1 MKKIKKNLGKLLVL
15 LCACLMIG
23 AVVNAAGQ
31 TSTDVD
37 ITIEAD
43 MTKRDETD
51 MTKTKITNAE
61 HEEAAVQT
69 GDTGAWIKYVV
80 ALGAAL
86 IVVIG
91 CICKKKKGA
100 LAAIALCLTMFLL
113 NTPVH
118 AADAQEN
125 VNVTI
130 PTNISISFDESG
142 KNSITK
148 FDISNQSI
156 VPITIEKIHV
166 TECNDWKLS
175 SKGQEIPVNTK
186 QIVFEMEG
194 QTLAAGENL
203 VSIPI
208 GEQTSETMDIQ
219 VERGAWTISKEKETA
234 LNLEFEYAIGKKEFE
249 LKFDSNGS
257 SETVATRKVFNG
269 DTVELPTPKRDGYAF
284 GGWEDGTGKIYTNEF
299 VMPIGNVTLKAV
311 WKETVAYAIYS
322 ATDTSLRFIRTA
334 DAIRVGDTY
343 NGRVVTNL
351 YTGFEETAYTSENQV
366 PWYDGNYYNNR
377 IVTKIIFEDV
387 IKPKSTAHWFQYAY
401 DCTEL
406 DVRKLDTS
414 EVTNM
419 EYMFQCFAWDAK
431 TITVT
436 GMSEWDVSK
445 VTSMEWMFGGF
456 GFNTPTIKLDLSKW
470 NVSKVTTM
478 KYMFYQMGQYS
489 TTFSLGDLSGWD
501 VSSAKNLSSMF
512 YLTGV
517 RATWSLNLS
526 KWNVKNVTSRSSFCA
541 QNESRIT
548 QPKWVN

>member
-1 MKKIKKNLGKLLVL
+1 MKRIKKNLGKLLVL
-15 LCACLMIG
+15 LCACLTIG
-23 AVVNAAGQ
+23 TVVNAAGKA
-31 TSTDVD
+31 STDVD
-37 ITIEAD
+37 ITIEANEKKPVEREA
-43 MTKRDETD
+43 TKPEDSNGET
-51 MTKTKITNAE
+51 
-61 HEEAAVQT
+61 VQT
-69 GDTGAWIKYVV
+69 GDSISWLKYIV

-86 IVVIG
+86 LVIIG
-91 CICKKKKGA
+91 GIRKRRKGILA
-100 LAAIALCLTMFLL
+100 VFALLFTMLFTNNSVLAAEA
-113 NTPVH
+113 P
-118 AADAQEN
+118 EN

-142 KNSITK
+142 ENSITK
-148 FDISNQSI
+148 FDISNQSL
-156 VPITIEKIHV
+156 VPITIDKIHV
-166 TECNDWKLS
+166 TECNDWQMS

-186 QIVFEMEG
+186 RLVFEIEE
-194 QTLAAGENL
+194 QALRAGENS
-203 VSIPI
+203 VNIPI
-208 GEQTSETMDIQ
+208 TEQTEKAMSIQ
-219 VERGAWTISKEKETA
+219 VERGAWTVSKAKETA
-234 LNLEFEYAIGKKEFE
+234 FQLEFEYEIGKKEFE

-322 ATDTSLRFIRTA
+322 ETDTSLRFIRTA
-334 DAIRVGDTY
+334 DTICVGDMY
-343 NGRVVTNL
+343 NGRVVSGL
-351 YTGFEETAYTSENQV
+351 YTGFEEAVYTSEKQV
-366 PWYDGNYYNNR
+366 PWYDGNYYNQR

-419 EYMFQCFAWDAK
+419 EYMFQCFAWDSK

-456 GFNTPTIKLDLSKW
+456 GFNTPSIKLDLSKW

-501 VSSAKNLSSMF
+501 VSNVTNMYKTF
-512 YLTGV
+512 HTTGCH
-517 RATWSLNLS
+517 ATWSLNLS
-526 KWNVKNVTSRSSFCA
+526 KWNVKKVISNTGFRTN
-541 QNESRIT
+541 NESRIIE
-548 QPKWVN
+548 PNWVN

>member
-1 MKKIKKNLGKLLVL
+1 MKKIKNKLGKLLVL

-23 AVVNAAGQ
+23 TVANAAGQ
-31 TSTDVD
+31 ASTDVD

-43 MTKRDETD
+43 MKKQNDKHVAKRDGTD
-51 MTKTKITNAE
+51 ERMI
-61 HEEAAVQT
+61 QT
-69 GDTGAWIKYVV
+69 GDSFGWPKYIVG
-80 ALGAAL
+80 LGAAL

-91 CICKKKKGA
+91 CIRKKKKGMLAIFA
-100 LAAIALCLTMFLL
+100 LIFTMFLA
-113 NTPVH
+113 NNPVL
-118 AADAQEN
+118 AADTNEN

-142 KNSITK
+142 NNSISK
-148 FDISNQSI
+148 FDINNQSI

-166 TECNDWKLS
+166 TECNDWQLS
-175 SKGQEIPVNTK
+175 LKGQEIPVDTK
-186 QIVFEMEG
+186 RLVFVIEE
-194 QTLAAGENL
+194 QTLLAGENP
-203 VSIPI
+203 VNIPI

-219 VERGAWTISKEKETA
+219 VERGAWTISKAKETA
-234 LNLEFEYAIGKKEFE
+234 FQLEIEYEIGKKEFE

-269 DTVELPTPKRDGYAF
+269 DTVELPTPTRDGYAF
-284 GGWEDGTGKIYTNEF
+284 GGWGDGAGKIYTNEF

-343 NGRVVTNL
+343 NGRVVTNIF
-351 YTGFEETAYTSENQV
+351 TGFEEAVYSSEKQV
-366 PWYDGNYYNNR
+366 PWYDGNYYDNR

-501 VSSAKNLSSMF
+501 VSNVTNMYKTFNT
-512 YLTGV
+512 TGC
-517 RATWSLNLS
+517 RATWSLDLS
-526 KWNVKNVTSRSSFCA
+526 KWNVKKVTSRTGFCTY
-541 QNESRIT
+541 NESRIT

>member
-15 LCACLMIG
+15 LSACLMIG
-23 AVVNAAGQ
+23 TVVNAAGQ

-43 MTKRDETD
+43 MKEQNGIHVAKKDGTDER
-51 MTKTKITNAE
+51 MI
-61 HEEAAVQT
+61 QT
-69 GDTGAWIKYVV
+69 GDSFGWLKYIV
-80 ALGAAL
+80 AFGAAL

-91 CICKKKKGA
+91 CIRKKKKGMLAVFA
-100 LAAIALCLTMFLL
+100 LVFTMFLV
-113 NTPVH
+113 NNPVL
-118 AADAQEN
+118 AAEAQEN

-142 KNSITK
+142 NNSISK
-148 FDISNQSI
+148 FDINNQSI
-156 VPITIEKIHV
+156 VPITIEKIRV
-166 TECNDWKLS
+166 TECNDWQLS
-175 SKGQEIPVNTK
+175 LKGQEIPVDTK
-186 QIVFEMEG
+186 RLVFAIEEH
-194 QTLAAGENL
+194 TLLGGENP
-203 VSIPI
+203 VNISIA
-208 GEQTSETMDIQ
+208 EQTSETMDIQ
-219 VERGAWTISKEKETA
+219 VERGAWTISKGSETA
-234 LNLEFEYAIGKKEFE
+234 FQLEFEYEIGKKEFE

-257 SETVATRKVFNG
+257 SETIAAKKAYNG
-269 DTVELPTPKRDGYAF
+269 DTVDLPTPKRDGYAF
-284 GGWEDGTGKIYTNEF
+284 KGWEDGTGKIYTNEF

-322 ATDTSLRFIRTA
+322 ATDTSLRFVRTA
-334 DAIRVGDTY
+334 DTIQVGDTY

-351 YTGFEETAYTSENQV
+351 YTGFEEAVYTSENQV
-366 PWYDGNYYNNR
+366 PWYDGNYYNDR

-387 IKPKSTAHWFQYAY
+387 IQPKSTAHWFQFAY

-419 EYMFQCFAWDAK
+419 EYMFQCFAWDSK

-436 GMSEWDVSK
+436 GMSEWDVSN

-470 NVSKVTTM
+470 NVSKVTTTE
-478 KYMFYQMGQYS
+478 YMFYQMGQWS

-501 VSSAKNLSSMF
+501 VSGAKNLSRMF

-517 RATWSLNLS
+517 HATWSLNLS
-526 KWNVKNVTSRSSFCA
+526 KWNVKNVTKHTSFCN

>member
-23 AVVNAAGQ
+23 TVVNAAGQ

-37 ITIEAD
+37 IAIEA
-43 MTKRDETD
+43 D
-51 MTKTKITNAE
+51 MTKTKITNPE

-118 AADAQEN
+118 AAEAQEN

-186 QIVFEMEG
+186 QMVFKMEG

-219 VERGAWTISKEKETA
+219 VERGAWTISKAKETA
-234 LNLEFEYAIGKKEFE
+234 LNLEFEYAIGKKEFQ
-249 LKFDSNGS
+249 LTFDTNGG
-257 SETVATRKVFNG
+257 SETIAAKKVYNG
-269 DTVELPTPKRDGYAF
+269 DTVELPMAEKDGYALE
-284 GGWEDGTGKIYTNEF
+284 GWEDKEGNIYTSQF
-299 VMPIGNVTLKAV
+299 VMPIGDTTLMAI
-311 WKETVAYAIYS
+311 WKEKVAYAIYS
-322 ATDTSLRFIRTA
+322 ADDTSLRFVRTA
-334 DAIRVGDTY
+334 EPIQVGGTY
-343 NGRVVTNL
+343 NGRTVSAF

-377 IVTKIIFEDV
+377 IVTKIIFEDI
-387 IKPKSTAHWFQYAY
+387 IKPKSTAHWFQFAY

-414 EVTNM
+414 QVTNM

-431 TITVT
+431 TINVT
-436 GMSEWDVSK
+436 GMSEWDVSN
-445 VTSMEWMFGGF
+445 VTSMLWMFGGF

-470 NVSKVTTM
+470 NVSKVTNM
-478 KYMFYQMGQYS
+478 KYMFYQMGQWS
-489 TTFSLGDLSGWD
+489 STFSLGDLSGWN
-501 VSSAKNLSSMF
+501 VSNVTNMYKTFNA
-512 YLTGV
+512 TGGN
-517 RATWSLNLS
+517 AAWSLNLS
-526 KWNVKNVTSRSSFCA
+526 NWNVKKVTSHTGFCTY
-541 QNESRIT
+541 NESKIT